1 MTGKNMADLAAYA
14 ALSNRLRQMGQDD
27 ELTIRP
33 GDFGDGPA
41 DHTDFDGMVIN
52 TAYQRLICWP
62 GEGDFPFELI
72 DRSAGFEG
80 FALPESYRRFGL
92 WMLHVLLSG
101 RDWAGLN
108 LTHPASHAQHFYL
121 HIAHPTAPY
130 SGLQR
135 DARPGFSGYVY
146 CPTEVWRHPF
156 ADHGMTPVQR
166 VEEHDRPLFAF
177 GWRDTQAAYRWD
189 IAKADQIILQATP
202 DGIAAMAALMIDM
215 GHPTLGRDEIN
226 LEPPIIGF
234 AATQPRSLEAR
245 FWLPGSIAF
254 PGDDLDSLFL
264 PPRP

>member
-1 MTGKNMADLAAYA
+1 
-14 ALSNRLRQMGQDD
+14 MG
-27 ELTIRP
+27 R
-33 GDFGDGPA
+33 G
-41 DHTDFDGMVIN
+41 
-52 TAYQRLICWP
+52 
-62 GEGDFPFELI
+62 
-72 DRSAGFEG
+72 
-80 FALPESYRRFGL
+80 RRI
-92 WMLHVLLSG
+92 
-101 RDWAGLN
+101 
-108 LTHPASHAQHFYL
+108 QQFYL

-254 PGDDLDSLFL
+254 PGDDLDGLFL